1 MENPNMQHVPSEILP
16 QLANM
21 KHYTVVILKK
31 GPNYD
36 SAETQKI
43 IQAEHLPYIFKLRAE
58 GKMLLTMPVMDNTDV
73 AAVGV
78 YNSLDKEELKK
89 LTESDPAIQKGIF
102 TYELMGAIGMN
113 GDKLV

>member
-1 MENPNMQHVPSEILP
+1 MENPNFQFVPADILP

-21 KHYTVVILKK
+21 KPYTVIILKK
-31 GPNYD
+31 GPQYD

-43 IQAEHLPYIFKLRAE
+43 IQSEHLPHTFKLRAE
-58 GKMLLTMPVMDNTDV
+58 GKLLLSMPVMDNSDV

-89 LTESDPAIQKGIF
+89 LTEADPAIQKGIF
-102 TYELMGAIGMN
+102 TYELLNSVGMK
-113 GDKLV
+113 GDTLV